1 MKGDAAENEASYFIF
16 RLDNTSKSWAILTYV
31 PDGVNVKEKMTYA
44 SAKNHLKDKLGHGFF
59 TEEIHTTTTEE
70 LSYSSYKGNQK
81 PIDSRST
88 SEKEFEQVLKQEDEA
103 RTEMAKQQEQKSTT
117 GATTGGYHSVN
128 IPLSDGAKAELAK
141 IKDGSAS
148 FVQLAVNETK
158 DKINA
163 EPAKNISNASQL
175 QKEINTN
182 EPRFYIYKFMRSPT
196 APNPTYVFLYC
207 CPEKSPAKLRMVYS
221 TAKPALA
228 ESITKLGIPLAG
240 KRVEITE
247 PNEVTDDYLRSEV
260 TSASASPRVKSAIM
274 NGPGPAHKGSSSPAT
289 PLGGTTKASNPNVM
303 RKEHPIYSLMTQG
316 KDGVE
321 KPSTKKK
328 IVMPP
333 PGAWN

>member
-1 MKGDAAENEASYFIF
+1 MA
-16 RLDNTSKSWAILTYV
+16 
-31 PDGVNVKEKMTYA
+31 
-44 SAKNHLKDKLGHGFF
+44 FF
-59 TEEIHTTTTEE
+59 TEEIHTTSQTE
-70 LSYSSYKGNQK
+70 LSHESYQGTKS
-81 PIDSRST
+81 PIDSRSNN
-88 SEKEFEQVLKQEDEA
+88 EKEFEQVLKQEDEA
-103 RTEMAKQQEQKSTT
+103 RTEMAKQIETKNTS

-128 IPLSDGAKAELAK
+128 IPLSEGAKAEISK

-148 FVQLAVNETK
+148 FVQLAVNDTK

-163 EPAKNISNASQL
+163 DPAKNISNAAQM
-175 QKEINTN
+175 QKEISNS
-182 EPRFYIYKFMRSPT
+182 EPRFYVYKFMRSPT
-196 APNPTYVFLYC
+196 APNPTYVFIYC

-221 TAKPALA
+221 TAKPAVA
-228 ESITKLGIPLAG
+228 DAITKLGIPLAA

-247 PNEVTDDYLRSEV
+247 PSEITDDFLKTEI
-260 TSASASPRVKSAIM
+260 TSTTTASPGVKAAILK
-274 NGPGPAHKGSSSPAT
+274 GPSQKGSSGPTT
-289 PLGGTTKASNPNVM
+289 PLGGTAKAANPNVM